1 MITKREAELIEQ
13 IVWSMTGNEYWNLV
27 GWLSGGGE
35 GPLWQPR
42 PRRSALPTMKTG
54 VGEANPALSLSAK
67 QSTEAADGR

>member
-13 IVWSMTGNEYWNLV
+13 IVRSMTGNEYWNLV

-35 GPLWQPR
+35 GPLWRPR
-42 PRRSALPTMKTG
+42 PRRSALPAMRG

-67 QSTEAADGR
+67 QSTEATDGR